1 MRQGLVSYR
10 FDIFLLAH
18 LFIRKP
24 ARRDLARNLLVA
36 SAVHAR
42 MAKASR
48 AADDHRRRSTSSYEA
63 GRQLLLALGGP
74 GQISREDE
82 ELLREVGAR
91 VGLVPVKR

>member
-1 MRQGLVSYR
+1 MSCPAKVGAKRGV
-10 FDIFLLAH
+10 ICGMG
-18 LFIRKP
+18 KP
-24 ARRDLARNLLVA
+24 
-36 SAVHAR
+36 
-42 MAKASR
+42 AKASR